1 MKNLMKVVIMA
12 IVLLTTTSCGV
23 LDASLQRS
31 RLAES
36 LHTGMTKREVVDLL
50 GNPEFKRSYNGIEQ
64 WEYKKLHFISG
75 AVTTILLD
83 FQHDKVISFNSYA
96 GDTPS
101 PTYPPIAICPPAP
114 VEEIPSLAYPTDDQ
128 KWFQELYQ
136 KVKDKPF
143 KDERLKILR
152 EAARQSD
159 FTCDEIVQLMKI
171 FNFDDERLE
180 ALVILEPTII
190 DRENTDRI
198 VDSMTFISGE
208 EKAKNIL
215 NKKHHSGRLYSDGEI
230 NVLYEKVKDAFSFD
244 QLKILQT
251 GMNGRNITCKQC
263 VKLLSICDFD
273 NERIKFLQV
282 MAPHIYDCHN
292 RQLII
297 QTKKHFPST
306 QRKRKCFFRFLCK
319 NHNQSFA

>member
-159 FTCDEIVQLMKI
+159 FICDEIVQLMKI

-297 QTKKHFPST
+297 DTM
-306 QRKRKCFFRFLCK
+306 
-319 NHNQSFA
+319 SFASGKDEARQLIERYCK

>member
-297 QTKKHFPST
+297 DTM
-306 QRKRKCFFRFLCK
+306 
-319 NHNQSFA
+319 SFASGKDEARQLIERY

>member
-50 GNPEFKRSYNGIEQ
+50 GHPEFKRSYNGIEQ

-297 QTKKHFPST
+297 DTM
-306 QRKRKCFFRFLCK
+306 
-319 NHNQSFA
+319 SFASGKDEARQLIERYCK

>member
-1 MKNLMKVVIMA
+1 MKNFMKVVIMA

-128 KWFQELYQ
+128 AWFQELYQ

-297 QTKKHFPST
+297 DTM
-306 QRKRKCFFRFLCK
+306 
-319 NHNQSFA
+319 SFASGKDEARQLIERYCK

>member
-1 MKNLMKVVIMA
+1 MKNFMKVVIMA

-96 GDTPS
+96 GATPS
-101 PTYPPIAICPPAP
+101 PAYPPIAICPPAP

-297 QTKKHFPST
+297 DTM
-306 QRKRKCFFRFLCK
+306 
-319 NHNQSFA
+319 SFASGKDEARQLIERYCK

>member
-23 LDASLQRS
+23 LDESLQRS

-297 QTKKHFPST
+297 DTM
-306 QRKRKCFFRFLCK
+306 
-319 NHNQSFA
+319 SFASGKDEARQLIERYCK

>member
-1 MKNLMKVVIMA
+1 MKNFMKVVIMA

-180 ALVILEPTII
+180 ALAILEPTII
-190 DRENTDRI
+190 DRENTNRI
-198 VDSMTFISGE
+198 VDSITFISGE

-215 NKKHHSGRLYSDGEI
+215 NKKHHSGRLYSDSEI
-230 NVLYEKVKDAFSFD
+230 NILYEKVKDAFSFD

-297 QTKKHFPST
+297 DTM
-306 QRKRKCFFRFLCK
+306 
-319 NHNQSFA
+319 SFASGKDEARQLIERYCK

>member
-1 MKNLMKVVIMA
+1 MKNFMKVVIMA

-64 WEYKKLHFISG
+64 WEFHKIHFSG

-96 GDTPS
+96 GATPS
-101 PTYPPIAICPPAP
+101 PAYPPVAICPPAP
-114 VEEIPSLAYPTDDQ
+114 VEERPSLAYPTDDQ
-128 KWFQELYQ
+128 AWFQELYQ

-230 NVLYEKVKDAFSFD
+230 NILYEKVKDAFSFD

-297 QTKKHFPST
+297 DTM
-306 QRKRKCFFRFLCK
+306 
-319 NHNQSFA
+319 SFASGKDEARQLIERYCK

>member
-1 MKNLMKVVIMA
+1 MKNFMKVVIMA

-152 EAARQSD
+152 EAASQSD

-215 NKKHHSGRLYSDGEI
+215 NKKHHSGRIYSDGEI

-297 QTKKHFPST
+297 DTM
-306 QRKRKCFFRFLCK
+306 
-319 NHNQSFA
+319 SFASGKDEARQLIERYCK

>member
-1 MKNLMKVVIMA
+1 MSIFVTPTKKNNGYEELYESRHYGNRA
-12 IVLLTTTSCGV
+12 TDYNQLRSFRCLLTAFPPGRKPTYRY
-23 LDASLQRS
+23 D
-31 RLAES
+31 
-36 LHTGMTKREVVDLL
+36 KREVVDLL

-101 PTYPPIAICPPAP
+101 PAYPPIAICPPAP
-114 VEEIPSLAYPTDDQ
+114 VEEIPSQAYPTDDQ

-152 EAARQSD
+152 EAASLSD

-180 ALVILEPTII
+180 ALAILEPTII

-208 EKAKNIL
+208 EKAK
-215 NKKHHSGRLYSDGEI
+215 
-230 NVLYEKVKDAFSFD
+230 
-244 QLKILQT
+244 
-251 GMNGRNITCKQC
+251 
-263 VKLLSICDFD
+263 
-273 NERIKFLQV
+273 
-282 MAPHIYDCHN
+282 IY
-292 RQLII
+292 
-297 QTKKHFPST
+297 
-306 QRKRKCFFRFLCK
+306 
-319 NHNQSFA
+319 

>member
-190 DRENTDRI
+190 DRENIDRI

-297 QTKKHFPST
+297 DTM
-306 QRKRKCFFRFLCK
+306 
-319 NHNQSFA
+319 SFASGKDEARQLIERYCK

>member
-1 MKNLMKVVIMA
+1 MKNFMKVIIMA

-96 GDTPS
+96 GATPS
-101 PTYPPIAICPPAP
+101 PAYPPIAICPPAP
-114 VEEIPSLAYPTDDQ
+114 VEEIPSQAYPTDDQ

-282 MAPHIYDCHN
+282 MAPHIYDCYN
-292 RQLII
+292 RQIIINTMSFASGKDEARQLIE
-297 QTKKHFPST
+297 
-306 QRKRKCFFRFLCK
+306 RYCK
-319 NHNQSFA
+319 

>member
-64 WEYKKLHFISG
+64 WEYKELHFISG

-297 QTKKHFPST
+297 DTM
-306 QRKRKCFFRFLCK
+306 
-319 NHNQSFA
+319 SFASGKDEARQLIERYCK

>member
-64 WEYKKLHFISG
+64 REYKKLHFISG

-297 QTKKHFPST
+297 DTM
-306 QRKRKCFFRFLCK
+306 
-319 NHNQSFA
+319 SFASGKDEARQLIERYCK

>member
-244 QLKILQT
+244 QLKIQQT

-297 QTKKHFPST
+297 DTM
-306 QRKRKCFFRFLCK
+306 
-319 NHNQSFA
+319 SFASGKDEARQLIERYCK

>member
-1 MKNLMKVVIMA
+1 MKNFMKVVIMA

-96 GDTPS
+96 GDPPS
-101 PTYPPIAICPPAP
+101 PAYPPIAICPPAP

-128 KWFQELYQ
+128 AWFQELYQ

-215 NKKHHSGRLYSDGEI
+215 NKKHHSGRLYSDSEI
-230 NVLYEKVKDAFSFD
+230 NVLYEKVKDTFSFD

-263 VKLLSICDFD
+263 IKLLSICDFD

-297 QTKKHFPST
+297 DTM
-306 QRKRKCFFRFLCK
+306 
-319 NHNQSFA
+319 SFASGKDEARQLIERYCK

>member
-1 MKNLMKVVIMA
+1 MKNFMKVVIIA

-96 GDTPS
+96 GATPY
-101 PTYPPIAICPPAP
+101 PAYPPIAICQPAP
-114 VEEIPSLAYPTDDQ
+114 VEERPSLAYPTDDQ
-128 KWFQELYQ
+128 AWFQELYQ

-171 FNFDDERLE
+171 FNFDDEKLE

-198 VDSMTFISGE
+198 VDSMTFISVE

-230 NVLYEKVKDAFSFD
+230 NILYEKVKDAFSFD

-273 NERIKFLQV
+273 N
-282 MAPHIYDCHN
+282 
-292 RQLII
+292 
-297 QTKKHFPST
+297 
-306 QRKRKCFFRFLCK
+306 
-319 NHNQSFA
+319 

>member
-190 DRENTDRI
+190 DQENTDRI

-297 QTKKHFPST
+297 DTM
-306 QRKRKCFFRFLCK
+306 
-319 NHNQSFA
+319 SFASGKDEARQLIERYCK

>member
-143 KDERLKILR
+143 KGERLKILR

-297 QTKKHFPST
+297 DTM
-306 QRKRKCFFRFLCK
+306 
-319 NHNQSFA
+319 SFASGKDEARQLIERYCK

>member
-297 QTKKHFPST
+297 DS
-306 QRKRKCFFRFLCK
+306 
-319 NHNQSFA
+319 

>member
-208 EKAKNIL
+208 EKAKNIQ

-297 QTKKHFPST
+297 DTM
-306 QRKRKCFFRFLCK
+306 
-319 NHNQSFA
+319 SFASGKDEARQLIERYCK

>member
-190 DRENTDRI
+190 DRENIDRI

-230 NVLYEKVKDAFSFD
+230 NILYEKVKDAFSFD

-297 QTKKHFPST
+297 DTM
-306 QRKRKCFFRFLCK
+306 
-319 NHNQSFA
+319 SFASGKDEARQLIERYCK

>member
-1 MKNLMKVVIMA
+1 MKNFMKVVIMA

-64 WEYKKLHFISG
+64 WEFHKIHFSG

-96 GDTPS
+96 GATPS
-101 PTYPPIAICPPAP
+101 PAYPPVAICPPAP
-114 VEEIPSLAYPTDDQ
+114 VEERPSLAYPTDDQ
-128 KWFQELYQ
+128 AWFQELYQ

-297 QTKKHFPST
+297 DTM
-306 QRKRKCFFRFLCK
+306 
-319 NHNQSFA
+319 SFASGKDEARQLIERYCK

>member
-23 LDASLQRS
+23 LDASLKRS

-297 QTKKHFPST
+297 DTM
-306 QRKRKCFFRFLCK
+306 
-319 NHNQSFA
+319 SFASGKDEARQLIERYCK

>member
-1 MKNLMKVVIMA
+1 MKNFMKVVIMA

-96 GDTPS
+96 GATPS
-101 PTYPPIAICPPAP
+101 PAYPPIAICPPAP

-128 KWFQELYQ
+128 AWFQELYQ

-297 QTKKHFPST
+297 DTM
-306 QRKRKCFFRFLCK
+306 
-319 NHNQSFA
+319 SFASGKDEARQLIERYCK

>member
-251 GMNGRNITCKQC
+251 GMNARNITCKQC

-297 QTKKHFPST
+297 DTM
-306 QRKRKCFFRFLCK
+306 
-319 NHNQSFA
+319 SFASGKDEARQLIERYCK

>member
-75 AVTTILLD
+75 AVTTILLE
-83 FQHDKVISFNSYA
+83 FQPDKVISFNSYA

-297 QTKKHFPST
+297 DTM
-306 QRKRKCFFRFLCK
+306 
-319 NHNQSFA
+319 SFASGKDEARQLIERYCK

>member
-152 EAARQSD
+152 EATRQSD

-297 QTKKHFPST
+297 DTM
-306 QRKRKCFFRFLCK
+306 
-319 NHNQSFA
+319 SFASGKDEARQLIERYCK

>member
-1 MKNLMKVVIMA
+1 MKNFMKVVIMA

-96 GDTPS
+96 GATPS
-101 PTYPPIAICPPAP
+101 PAYPPIAICPPAP
-114 VEEIPSLAYPTDDQ
+114 VEERPSLAYPTDDQ

-215 NKKHHSGRLYSDGEI
+215 NKKHHSGRLYSDSEI
-230 NVLYEKVKDAFSFD
+230 NILYEKVKDAFSFD

-297 QTKKHFPST
+297 DTM
-306 QRKRKCFFRFLCK
+306 
-319 NHNQSFA
+319 SFASGKDEARQLIERYCK

>member
-96 GDTPS
+96 RDTPS

-297 QTKKHFPST
+297 DTM
-306 QRKRKCFFRFLCK
+306 
-319 NHNQSFA
+319 SFASGKDEARQLIERYCK

>member
-1 MKNLMKVVIMA
+1 MKNFMKVVIMA

-297 QTKKHFPST
+297 DTM
-306 QRKRKCFFRFLCK
+306 
-319 NHNQSFA
+319 SFASGKDEAHQLIERYCK

>member
-128 KWFQELYQ
+128 AWFQELYQ

-297 QTKKHFPST
+297 DTM
-306 QRKRKCFFRFLCK
+306 
-319 NHNQSFA
+319 SFASGKDEARQLIERYCK

>member
-297 QTKKHFPST
+297 DTM
-306 QRKRKCFFRFLCK
+306 
-319 NHNQSFA
+319 SFASGKDEARH

>member
-114 VEEIPSLAYPTDDQ
+114 VEEIPSLAYQ

-297 QTKKHFPST
+297 DTM
-306 QRKRKCFFRFLCK
+306 
-319 NHNQSFA
+319 SFASGKDEARQLIERYCK

>member
-190 DRENTDRI
+190 DRGNTDRI

-297 QTKKHFPST
+297 DTM
-306 QRKRKCFFRFLCK
+306 
-319 NHNQSFA
+319 SFASGKDEARQLIERYCK

>member
-96 GDTPS
+96 GDPPS
-101 PTYPPIAICPPAP
+101 PAYPPIAICPPAP

-297 QTKKHFPST
+297 DTM
-306 QRKRKCFFRFLCK
+306 
-319 NHNQSFA
+319 SFASGKDEARQLIERYCK

>member
-114 VEEIPSLAYPTDDQ
+114 VEERPSLAYPTDDQ
-128 KWFQELYQ
+128 AWFQELYQ

-190 DRENTDRI
+190 DRENIDRI

-297 QTKKHFPST
+297 DTM
-306 QRKRKCFFRFLCK
+306 
-319 NHNQSFA
+319 SFASGKDEARQLIERYCK

>member
-1 MKNLMKVVIMA
+1 MKNFMKVVIMA

-83 FQHDKVISFNSYA
+83 FQHEKVISFNSYA
-96 GDTPS
+96 GATPS
-101 PTYPPIAICPPAP
+101 PAYPPIAICPPAP
-114 VEEIPSLAYPTDDQ
+114 VEERPSLAYPTDDQ
-128 KWFQELYQ
+128 AWFQELYQ

-215 NKKHHSGRLYSDGEI
+215 NKKHHSGRLYSDSEI

-297 QTKKHFPST
+297 DTM
-306 QRKRKCFFRFLCK
+306 
-319 NHNQSFA
+319 SFASGKDEAHQLIERYCK